1 MAYDITKRKKFET
14 VGELK
19 ELLSEISDDAK
30 VLVLGDDYAW
40 FHTDK
45 DGSVVNFDCEDL
57 DDCYMEDELNNEEV
71 NNI

>member
-1 MAYDITKRKKFET
+1 MAYDITKRKKFGT

-19 ELLSEISDDAK
+19 ELLSEVPDDAK

-45 DGSVVNFDCEDL
+45 DGTVVNLDCEDL
-57 DDCYMEDELNNEEV
+57 DDCYIETNEDNKEE